1 MRHGTKMFMNADL
14 AGTYTG
20 TGSFGYVFKVS
31 TKLDRK
37 GFNAEAA
44 ITRPALSSPERTPHA
59 MPS

>member
-1 MRHGTKMFMNADL
+1 MFMNADL
-14 AGTYTG
+14 AGTYTS